1 MRGWANRLLDSGGG
15 RCVQRIAAYHSCP
28 LEEIAMHESK
38 REPIRL
44 HTPEPDPPGPPPTE
58 DPPGPHPEPERE
70 PPEPPMP
77 PIGDPPPEPLQAS
90 A

>member
-1 MRGWANRLLDSGGG
+1 
-15 RCVQRIAAYHSCP
+15 
-28 LEEIAMHESK
+28 MHESK

-90 A
+90 VKPGRILSCMGYISCAIVTARNSAPHPRLFA